1 MVSERKAVVERYIEG
16 FRRGDR
22 EMILDCVTDD
32 VEWNLLGWQSLAGKD
47 SFAGEI
53 QNDAFVGTPELTIER
68 MVEEDDVVVA
78 FGAGRGRLR
87 AGGELRVR
95 VQRRLLL
102 RRRPDPAARHLPG
115 QPLAASA
122 TELRACIRT

>member
-22 EMILDCVTDD
+22 EMILDCLTDD

-87 AGGELRVR
+87 AGGELEFVFSDAFYFDGDKI
-95 VQRRLLL
+95 RRLDTYQVNL
-102 RRRPDPAARHLPG
+102 
-115 QPLAASA
+115 
-122 TELRACIRT
+122 